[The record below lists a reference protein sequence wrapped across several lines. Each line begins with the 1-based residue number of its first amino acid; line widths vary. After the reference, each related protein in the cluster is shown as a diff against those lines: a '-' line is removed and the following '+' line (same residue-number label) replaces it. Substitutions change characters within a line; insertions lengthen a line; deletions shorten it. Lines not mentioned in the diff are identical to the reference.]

1 MRNETDPNLEFSY
14 LEFKKILG
22 ETTIKYFF
30 VDKDLQ
36 NLELLKKFFPDVI
49 ILLCTFHVIK
59 YIHSYL
65 ANEPLSSIEKAN
77 VMMIIQ
83 KMLYSD
89 SEDDYQHELT
99 QLKSIANDEFIEYF
113 LKNWDGCKEMWVQHF
128 RNTMEIFGMYDY
140 KPYYLKKLSLIRMFL
155 RDSYK

>member
-1 MRNETDPNLEFSY
+1 MRNETDSNLEFSY
-14 LEFKKILG
+14 LEFKKLLG

-36 NLELLKKFFPDVI
+36 NVELLKKIFPGVI

-65 ANEPLSSIEKAN
+65 ANEPLSSTEKAN
-77 VMMIIQ
+77 VMTIIQ
-83 KMLYSD
+83 NMLYS
-89 SEDDYQHELT
+89 ENEEEYQHELA
-99 QLKSIANDEFIEYF
+99 QLKNTAKIEFIEYF

-128 RNTMEIFGMYDY
+128 RNTMEIFGMKIILTLLNNY
-140 KPYYLKKLSLIRMFL
+140 FL
-155 RDSYK
+155 FECF

>member
-1 MRNETDPNLEFSY
+1 MRNESDPNLEFSY

-36 NLELLKKFFPDVI
+36 NLELLKIIYPDVV

-65 ANEPLSSIEKAN
+65 ANEPLSSTEKAN

-83 KMLYSD
+83 NMIYTIVKMIINMS
-89 SEDDYQHELT
+89 
-99 QLKSIANDEFIEYF
+99 
-113 LKNWDGCKEMWVQHF
+113 
-128 RNTMEIFGMYDY
+128 
-140 KPYYLKKLSLIRMFL
+140 
-155 RDSYK
+155 

>member
-1 MRNETDPNLEFSY
+1 MATATRGTWL
-14 LEFKKILG
+14 FKKLLG

-36 NLELLKKFFPDVI
+36 NVELLKKIFPGVI

-65 ANEPLSSIEKAN
+65 ANEPLSSTEKAN
-77 VMMIIQ
+77 VMTIIQ
-83 KMLYSD
+83 NMLYS
-89 SEDDYQHELT
+89 ENEEEYQHELA
-99 QLKSIANDEFIEYF
+99 QLKNTANIEFIEYF

-140 KPYYLKKLSLIRMFL
+140 KPYNLKQMAFIRMFL